1 MFTQPTALHFEIP
14 AWLVEYTRDAVPIE
28 SAADRMRFVS
38 EASRLNIEHQTGGPF
53 AAAIFESDTGKLVSL
68 GVNLVTSQGS
78 SILHAEMVAIALAQ
92 LKLGT
97 YDLGRADLPEHTLVT
112 STEPCAMCLGA
123 IPWSGVRQV
132 LTGARDSD
140 ARAIGFD
147 EGDKPADW
155 QDALRDR
162 GIDVVADLLRDE
174 ARGVLETYHDG
185 DGRIYNAREVH

>member
-28 SAADRMRFVS
+28 SPADRMGFVI

-53 AAAIFESDTGKLVSL
+53 GAAIFESDTGKLVSL

-97 YDLGRADLPEHTLVT
+97 YDLGRADLSAHTLE
-112 STEPCAMCLGA
+112 SAH
-123 IPWSGVRQV
+123 
-132 LTGARDSD
+132 
-140 ARAIGFD
+140 
-147 EGDKPADW
+147 K
-155 QDALRDR
+155 
-162 GIDVVADLLRDE
+162 
-174 ARGVLETYHDG
+174 
-185 DGRIYNAREVH
+185 